1 MSGNSRFVTSLRHF
15 LADLSFEIFLY
26 VGLISAVLI
35 WWQTGSVYAAIA
47 GFVVV
52 IAILG
57 AVAYQL
63 IDAKQVEARK
73 RSWLPLF
80 GFVGVLAVGTLLAY
94 LWQYFA

>member
-1 MSGNSRFVTSLRHF
+1 MSGTSRFVTGLRRF

-26 VGLISAVLI
+26 VGLISAALI

-47 GFVVV
+47 GFIVV

-63 IDAKQVEARK
+63 IDVKQAEGEK

-80 GFVGVLAVGTLLAY
+80 GFIGVLTVGTLLAY
-94 LWQYFA
+94 LWQHFA

>member
-1 MSGNSRFVTSLRHF
+1 MSGTSHFVTSLRRF

-26 VGLISAVLI
+26 VGLISAAVV

-57 AVAYQL
+57 TVAYQL

-80 GFVGVLAVGTLLAY
+80 GFIGVLAVGTLLAY

>member
-1 MSGNSRFVTSLRHF
+1 MSSSSRFVTGLRHF

-26 VGLISAVLI
+26 LGLISAAVV